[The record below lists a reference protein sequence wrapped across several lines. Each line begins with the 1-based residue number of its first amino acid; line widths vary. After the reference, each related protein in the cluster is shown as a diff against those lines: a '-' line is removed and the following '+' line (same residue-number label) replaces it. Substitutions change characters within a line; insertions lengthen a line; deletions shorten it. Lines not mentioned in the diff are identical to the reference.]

1 MKWAGISEI
10 YKLKKNHN
18 DLGEVIS
25 LTDLIESRLR
35 KQQEMEYYQQTLD
48 ILTQK
53 IDVLNTEVNITTL
66 IIDMIENER
75 VLTIVEK
82 KGKLLLLNG
91 TRKKTDD

>member
-1 MKWAGISEI
+1 MA
-10 YKLKKNHN
+10 
-18 DLGEVIS
+18 DVIS

-53 IDVLNTEVNITTL
+53 IDMLNTEVNITTL

-75 VLTIVEK
+75 VLTIDEK
-82 KGKLLLLNG
+82 KGKMLLLNG
-91 TRKKTDD
+91 TRKEDQ